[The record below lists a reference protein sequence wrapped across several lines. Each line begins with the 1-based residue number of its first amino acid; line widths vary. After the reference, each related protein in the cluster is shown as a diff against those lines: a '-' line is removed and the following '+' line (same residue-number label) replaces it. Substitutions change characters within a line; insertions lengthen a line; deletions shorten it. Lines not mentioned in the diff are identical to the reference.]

1 MVSPASLQSLETSH
15 RSPVKTVPLTL
26 QSWERECHVTR
37 TALSCRAVRAPAS
50 MLSLAPGERA
60 EHVVTRVARRLRS
73 LDVFRGITVLGMI
86 LVNASD
92 LGGDAY
98 PWLRHAEWNGLGIAD
113 LVFPS
118 FLFIVGAAM
127 GLSLRVEPPPPR
139 ADAGSISH
147 SRATYLR
154 ILRRT
159 LILFGLGLIANWA
172 HSGNFEGMRIMGV
185 LQRIALCYGFVAIVL
200 MRVPR
205 TGQYV
210 IAGSVLF
217 AYWAALAFIAVP
229 AGSDA
234 TVFSMNLP
242 SYVDRMLLG
251 DAHLL
256 RAEPYASQFDPEG
269 LLSTLPA
276 SVNVLAGAFCARWLI
291 EQPVGSRTSLRLTFG
306 GAAIALIG
314 LGWGAV
320 FPINKSLWTSSFVLV
335 SSGLAAVGLALCHE
349 VVDVRSAGRWLK
361 LCEILGLN
369 AIAAYLLSSLIDIGA
384 TEVAVPLFA
393 DENTPYV
400 WLREHVLNAIPAPD
414 ASLLFAVAELL
425 LVWAVMYALYRRS
438 WFLKI

>member
-1 MVSPASLQSLETSH
+1 
-15 RSPVKTVPLTL
+15 
-26 QSWERECHVTR
+26 
-37 TALSCRAVRAPAS
+37 
-50 MLSLAPGERA
+50 
-60 EHVVTRVARRLRS
+60 
-73 LDVFRGITVLGMI
+73 LGF
-86 LVNASD
+86 
-92 LGGDAY
+92 
-98 PWLRHAEWNGLGIAD
+98 AD

-139 ADAGSISH
+139 ADAGSVSH
-147 SRATYLR
+147 SSRTYLR
-154 ILRRT
+154 IVRRS
-159 LILFGLGLIANWA
+159 LILFGLGLVANWA
-172 HSGNFEGMRIMGV
+172 HSGSFEEMRIMGV
-185 LQRIALCYGFVAIVL
+185 LQRIALCYAFVAIVL
-200 MRVPR
+200 LRVPR

-210 IAGSVLF
+210 IAGSVLV
-217 AYWAALAFIAVP
+217 AYWVALAFIAVP

-256 RAEPYASQFDPEG
+256 HAMPYAAQFDPEG

-276 SVNVLAGAFCARWLI
+276 SVNVLAGGFCARWLI
-291 EQPVGSRTSLRLTFG
+291 EQPTGSRTTLRLTLG
-306 GAAIALIG
+306 GAVVVLAG
-314 LGWGAV
+314 LLWGAV

-349 VVDVRSAGRWLK
+349 VVDVRRSAHWLK

-369 AIAAYLLSSLIDIGA
+369 AIAAYLLSSVIDIGA

-393 DENTPYV
+393 DEDTPYV
-400 WLREHVLNAIPAPD
+400 WLREHVLGSMPAPS

-425 LVWAVMYALYRRS
+425 LVWAAMYALYRRS

>member
-1 MVSPASLQSLETSH
+1 MVSPASLQSLETIS
-15 RSPVKTVPLTL
+15 RGWGPVTL
-26 QSWERECHVTR
+26 RSWERECHVTG
-37 TALSCRAVRAPAS
+37 TALSCPVVTPPVS
-50 MLSLAPGERA
+50 TLTFAPGERTRQ
-60 EHVVTRVARRLRS
+60 VVTRVARRLRS

-147 SRATYLR
+147 ARNTYLR
-154 ILRRT
+154 IFRRT
-159 LILFGLGLIANWA
+159 LILFGIGLIANWA

-185 LQRIALCYGFVAIVL
+185 LQRIALCYCFVAVVL
-200 MRVPR
+200 LRVPR
-205 TGQYV
+205 NGQYV
-210 IAGSVLF
+210 IAASVLL

-229 AGSDA
+229 AGADA
-234 TVFSMNLP
+234 TVFSTNLP

-256 RAEPYASQFDPEG
+256 RAEPYASQIDPEG

-276 SVNVLAGAFCARWLI
+276 SVNVLAGAFCARWLM
-291 EQPVGSRTSLRLTFG
+291 EQPTGSRTSLRLTFC
-306 GAAIALIG
+306 GAAVALAG
-314 LGWGAV
+314 LVWGAV

-335 SSGLAAVGLALCHE
+335 SSGVAAMGLALCHE

-400 WLREHVLNAIPAPD
+400 WLREHVLGSMPAPD
-414 ASLLFAVAELL
+414 ASLLFALAELL
-425 LVWAVMYALYRRS
+425 LVTVVMYVLYRRS

>member
-1 MVSPASLQSLETSH
+1 M
-15 RSPVKTVPLTL
+15 
-26 QSWERECHVTR
+26 
-37 TALSCRAVRAPAS
+37 
-50 MLSLAPGERA
+50 
-60 EHVVTRVARRLRS
+60 ARRLRS

-86 LVNASD
+86 VVNASD

-127 GLSLRVEPPPPR
+127 GLSLRVEPPPPLV
-139 ADAGSISH
+139 DAGSISH
-147 SRATYLR
+147 SSRTYLR
-154 ILRRT
+154 IFRRT
-159 LILFGLGLIANWA
+159 LILFGLGLVANWA
-172 HSGNFEGMRIMGV
+172 HTSGIEDLRIMGV
-185 LQRIALCYGFVAIVL
+185 LQRIALCYAFVAVVL
-200 MRVPR
+200 LRVPR

-210 IAGSVLF
+210 IAGSVLV
-217 AYWAALAFIAVP
+217 AYWAALAFVAVP
-229 AGSDA
+229 AGEDA
-234 TVFSMNLP
+234 TEFTMNLP

-256 RAEPYASQFDPEG
+256 HAWQFDPEG

-276 SVNVLAGAFCARWLI
+276 SVNVLAGAFCARWLM
-291 EQPVGSRTSLRLTFG
+291 EQPTGSRTSLRLTFG
-306 GAAIALIG
+306 GIVVALVG
-314 LGWGAV
+314 LLWGSV

-335 SSGLAAVGLALCHE
+335 SSGLAAMGLALCHE

-393 DENTPYV
+393 DEDTPYV
-400 WLREHVLNAIPAPD
+400 WLREHVFGSMQAPD
-414 ASLLFAVAELL
+414 ASLLFAVAELG
-425 LVWAVMYALYRRS
+425 LVSAVMYALYRRS

>member
-1 MVSPASLQSLETSH
+1 M
-15 RSPVKTVPLTL
+15 
-26 QSWERECHVTR
+26 
-37 TALSCRAVRAPAS
+37 
-50 MLSLAPGERA
+50 LAPIVVVPVPTLSFAPGVRTKQ
-60 EHVVTRVARRLRS
+60 VVTRVARRLRS

-86 LVNASD
+86 LVNAAD
-92 LGGDAY
+92 LGGDAH
-98 PWLRHAEWNGLGIAD
+98 PWLRHAEWNGLGFAD

-127 GLSLRVEPPPPR
+127 GLSMRIEPPPAR
-139 ADAGSISH
+139 VDAGSASH
-147 SRATYLR
+147 ASCTYLR
-154 ILRRT
+154 IFRRS
-159 LILFGLGLIANWA
+159 LILFGLGLAANWA
-172 HSGNFEGMRIMGV
+172 HSGGFEGMRIMGV
-185 LQRIALCYGFVAIVL
+185 LQRIALCYAFVAIVL
-200 MRVPR
+200 LRVPR

-210 IAGSVLF
+210 IAGSVLVV
-217 AYWAALAFIAVP
+217 YWAALALIAVP

-256 RAEPYASQFDPEG
+256 HATPYASQFDPEG
-269 LLSTLPA
+269 VLSTLPA

-291 EQPVGSRTSLRLTFG
+291 EQPRGSGTTLRLTLG
-306 GAAIALIG
+306 GAVIVLAG
-314 LGWGAV
+314 LLWGAV

-349 VVDVRSAGRWLK
+349 VVDVRSAGHRLK

-369 AIAAYLLSSLIDIGA
+369 AIAAYLLSSVIDISA

-393 DENTPYV
+393 DEDTPYV
-400 WLREHVLNAIPAPD
+400 WLRENVLASIPAPG
-414 ASLLFAVAELL
+414 ASLLFALAELL
-425 LVWAVMYALYRRS
+425 LVCAAMYALYRRS

>member
-1 MVSPASLQSLETSH
+1 MLPPIVLVPPVS
-15 RSPVKTVPLTL
+15 TL
-26 QSWERECHVTR
+26 SF
-37 TALSCRAVRAPAS
+37 
-50 MLSLAPGERA
+50 APGERTKQ
-60 EHVVTRVARRLRS
+60 VVTRVARRLRS
-73 LDVFRGITVLGMI
+73 LDVFRGISVLGMI

-98 PWLRHAEWNGLGIAD
+98 PWLRHAEWNGFGLAD

-139 ADAGSISH
+139 ADAGSVSH
-147 SRATYLR
+147 SSRTYLR
-154 ILRRT
+154 ILRRS
-159 LILFGLGLIANWA
+159 LILFGLGLVANWA
-172 HSGNFEGMRIMGV
+172 HSGSFEGMRIMGV
-185 LQRIALCYGFVAIVL
+185 LQRIALCYAFVAIVL
-200 MRVPR
+200 LRVPR

-210 IAGSVLF
+210 IAASVLV

-234 TVFSMNLP
+234 TMFSMNLP

-256 RAEPYASQFDPEG
+256 HATPYASQFDPEG

-291 EQPVGSRTSLRLTFG
+291 EQPTGSRTTLRLTIG
-306 GAAIALIG
+306 GGLVALAG
-314 LGWGAV
+314 LLWGAV

-349 VVDVRSAGRWLK
+349 VVDVRSSGRWLK

-369 AIAAYLLSSLIDIGA
+369 AIAAYLLSSVIDISA

-393 DENTPYV
+393 DEDTPYV
-400 WLREHVLNAIPAPD
+400 WLREHVLGSIPAPG
-414 ASLLFAVAELL
+414 ASLVFALAELL
-425 LVWAVMYALYRRS
+425 LVCAVMYALYRRS